1 MLYTNKKDH
10 QMNSEYEIPS
20 NLELKSTDYL
30 ELSENK
36 NNTHNSVKPKDKS
49 SQKQGKFKN
58 DSDPYYT
65 ANDE

>member
-1 MLYTNKKDH
+1 
-10 QMNSEYEIPS
+10 MNSEYEIPS

-30 ELSENK
+30 ELGENK